1 MVILLNMYDF
11 KTYFHLNTPQ
21 PLMARYIFI
30 FLACWMASG
39 STAAQFVVSRG
50 DTIRYDVSTPRQ
62 AVITHL
68 AYLQDDNYYPE
79 VAIQAFEQEKE
90 EPVRTMKGYK
100 KLRLSKEE
108 AIDLALKLKQVL
120 DGKGIYVVT
129 DDIPDQVNYNDST
142 SGKNRYYLST
152 EIPNIYL
159 EKIGN
164 EWLFPIAVADN
175 IREAHKNVYPFG
187 TDQLFKL
194 LPNLGSES
202 ILGLHTWQWIAIAIL
217 ILISLLVYR
226 LLIFLLEYVIV
237 GYLVKRGF
245 RKTADHHLLPVV
257 RPLSL
262 LLVFSM
268 LTLFIPII
276 QLPIE
281 KARFLIKGIGVVVP
295 ILGILIFYRL
305 VDILAM
311 YFEKLAAKTEG
322 TLDDQLVK
330 LMSKVLKILVVLIG
344 GLFVLQNLDFNITTL
359 LAGISIGGLAI
370 ALAAQD
376 TLKNFFGSLMIF
388 VDKPFQIGD
397 WIVSGSINGT
407 VEEVGFR
414 ATRIRTFRDSLI
426 YVPNAK
432 LADSAVDNNGLR
444 GYRRFYTTISITYD
458 TPAHLIELFTEG
470 MQKLVENSPNTRK
483 DFYEIRLNDFGP
495 HSLNIMFYIFFNVPT
510 WSEELKCRHEMMLEV
525 IGLAEELGVR
535 FAFPTQTLHM
545 ENFPGQPSL
554 SPQYTSDSEGVK
566 KKMESFVANGKK

>member
-1 MVILLNMYDF
+1 MYDYN
-11 KTYFHLNTPQ
+11 TDLYLNTTHQ
-21 PLMARYIFI
+21 FMVRFVFI
-30 FLACWMASG
+30 FLACCMASG
-39 STAAQFVVSRG
+39 SASAQFVVTRG

-68 AYLQDDNYYPE
+68 AYLQDDNYMPQ
-79 VAIQAFEQEKE
+79 VAIQAFEQEIEK
-90 EPVRTMKGYK
+90 PVRTMKGYK

-120 DGKGIYVVT
+120 DGKGIYIIT
-129 DDIPDQVNYNDST
+129 ENIPDKVNYTDST
-142 SGKNRYYLST
+142 SDNNRYYLSS
-152 EIPNIYL
+152 ELANIYL
-159 EKIGN
+159 EKIGD
-164 EWLFPIAVADN
+164 EWLFPIAIAEN
-175 IREAHKNVYPFG
+175 IRAAHKSVYPFG
-187 TDQLFKL
+187 TDRLFKL

-202 ILGLHTWQWIAIAIL
+202 IVGLQTWQWIAIAVL

-226 LLIFLLEYVIV
+226 LLTFLLEYVIV

-245 RKTADHHLLPVV
+245 RKTADRHLLPVV

-262 LLVFSM
+262 LLVFSL
-268 LTLFIPII
+268 LTQFIPII

-281 KARFLIKGIGVVVP
+281 QARFLIKGIGVVVP
-295 ILGILIFYRL
+295 VLGVLIFYRL
-305 VDILAM
+305 VDILAV

-330 LMSKVLKILVVLIG
+330 LLRKALKILVVLIG

-397 WIVSGSINGT
+397 WISSGSINGT

-414 ATRIRTFRDSLI
+414 ATRIRTFRNSLI

-444 GYRRFYTTISITYD
+444 EYRRFYTTISVTYD

-470 MQKLVENSPNTRK
+470 MQKLVENNPRTRK

-495 HSLNIMFYIFFNVPT
+495 HSLDIMFYIFFSVPT
-510 WSEELKCRHEMMLEV
+510 WSEELKCRHEIMLEV
-525 IGLAEELGVR
+525 IKLAEELGVR

-554 SPQYTSDSEGVK
+554 SPQYTADSENVK
-566 KKMESFVANGKK
+566 KKMESFLANGKK